1 MEQKA
6 TVEQNA
12 YFADTV
18 KVNFSNN
25 KPIRRDK
32 EEQSPTDKQSK
43 KAFHQHRQNKISNIL
58 KANNAVDLASESPRN
73 PFLESDTNGKM
84 VTMSGIN
91 LKNTLTSAKQ
101 QSQEDN
107 RRRQNKN
114 H

>member
-32 EEQSPTDKQSK
+32 EEQSPTDK
-43 KAFHQHRQNKISNIL
+43 
-58 KANNAVDLASESPRN
+58 
-73 PFLESDTNGKM
+73 
-84 VTMSGIN
+84 
-91 LKNTLTSAKQ
+91 
-101 QSQEDN
+101 
-107 RRRQNKN
+107 
-114 H
+114 